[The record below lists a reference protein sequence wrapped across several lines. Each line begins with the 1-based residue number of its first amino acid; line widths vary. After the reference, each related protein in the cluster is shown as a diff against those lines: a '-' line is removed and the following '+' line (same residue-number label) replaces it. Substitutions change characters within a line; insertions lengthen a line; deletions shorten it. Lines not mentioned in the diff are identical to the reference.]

1 MIKIF
6 VLLLSAII
14 VAIGSADGKRWSLD
28 VAAAKPH
35 PIPKPVKPKDQLKQD
50 WTSLKALVKY
60 AGTGAVGISGKI
72 AGTVFTNA
80 GSAGAFIRVWAKP
93 KNART
98 ALQQFVRGVLS
109 GISSSFRSLTPSEID
124 AWNSAATS
132 TNGNALR
139 VNVFGDS
146 KVVTGSQL
154 YQRINNILLAIGA
167 SVVTSPPVV
176 ATTDSIL
183 SATPASSAGGGT
195 FTLALVTFG
204 GATTVPANTTAVLE
218 ATPQLSNGR
227 NFFGKS
233 QYRQVGIYAAATNIN
248 PLNIASDYIAKFGT
262 LVAGSKVGLRIR
274 FVFNDTGEFGQS
286 GAVYATATIGA

>member
-1 MIKIF
+1 MIKLF
-6 VLLLSAII
+6 VLLLVAIV
-14 VAIGSADGKRWSLD
+14 VAIGNADGKRWSLE
-28 VAAAKPH
+28 VAGAKPH
-35 PIPKPVKPKDQLKQD
+35 PIPEVPKPTKPSKPKMFDPM
-50 WTSLKALVKY
+50 ALVKY

-98 ALQQFVRGVLS
+98 ALQQFVRGILS
-109 GISSSFRSLTPSEID
+109 GISSSFRALTAAQID

-154 YQRINNILLAIGA
+154 YQRINNILLGIGA
-167 SVVTSPPVV
+167 VVVSDPPVV
-176 ATTDSIL
+176 ASTDSIL

-204 GATTVPANTTAVLE
+204 GAVTVPADTTAVLE

-233 QYRQVGIYAAATNIN
+233 QYRQVGIYAPATSIN
-248 PLNIASDYIAKFGT
+248 PLNIAADYTAKFGA

-274 FVFNDTGEFGQS
+274 FVFNDTGLFGQS

>member
-1 MIKIF
+1 
-6 VLLLSAII
+6 
-14 VAIGSADGKRWSLD
+14 VAIGNSDGKRWSLET
-28 VAAAKPH
+28 ANAKPH
-35 PIPKPVKPKDQLKQD
+35 PIPKPIKPKDQLKQD

-72 AGTVFTNA
+72 AGTVFTNS

-98 ALQQFVRGVLS
+98 ALQQFVRGILS
-109 GISSSFRSLTPSEID
+109 GISSSFRSLTAPQID
-124 AWNSAATS
+124 AWNSA
-132 TNGNALR
+132 

-154 YQRINNILLAIGA
+154 YQRINNILLSIGA
-167 SVVTSPPVV
+167 TVVADPPVV
-176 ATTDSIL
+176 ASTDSIL

-204 GATTVPANTTAVLE
+204 GAVLVPADTTAVLE

-233 QYRQVGIYAAATNIN
+233 QYRQVGIYAAGVSIN
-248 PLNIASDYIAKFGT
+248 PLNIASDYVAKFGS
-262 LVAGSKVGLRIR
+262 LVAGAKVGLRIR
-274 FVFNDTGEFGQS
+274 FVFNDTGLFGQS